1 MGEEFD
7 VTDVTDVVALGEV
20 MLRFDPGE
28 GRIRTARSFQVWE
41 GGGEY
46 NVVRGLRRCF
56 GLRTA
61 VVTALADNAVGRLV
75 EDLILQGGV
84 DTSLVRWVSADG
96 AGRTARNGLNF
107 VERGFG
113 IRGALGV
120 SDRAN
125 TAVSQLRAGDVDW
138 DALFVSGPRWF
149 HTGGIFAGLSE
160 TTADVAEEAM
170 AAGRRHGVT
179 VSYDPNFRPS
189 LWAGRGGADRA
200 RETDLRLARHADVV
214 VGALGLAGKRP
225 GGSPVPAAEVPDAL
239 AEVAALVP
247 EVKVLA
253 TPLRNVPSA
262 GVNDWS
268 SAAWSAASGFVG
280 GPEMPGLH
288 VLDRVGSGDGFAA
301 GLIYGLL
308 TGDGRGGACADVG
321 AADLRRAL
329 AYGTAHG
336 ALTMTTPGD
345 VSMASLAEVE
355 ALMAGGSA
363 AVRR

>member
-1 MGEEFD
+1 MTLRGID
-7 VTDVTDVVALGEV
+7 VMALGEV

-46 NVVRGLRRCF
+46 NVVRALRRCF
-56 GLRTA
+56 GLPA
-61 VVTALADNAVGRLV
+61 SVVTALVDNQVGRLV

-84 DTSLVRWVSADG
+84 DTSLVRWAPGDG
-96 AGRTARNGLNF
+96 IGHTARNGLNF

-113 IRGALGV
+113 IRSALGV
-120 SDRAN
+120 SDRAH
-125 TAVSQLRAGDVDW
+125 TAVSQLRAGDIDW
-138 DALFVSGPRWF
+138 DAAFAAGPRWF

-170 AAGRRHGVT
+170 TAARRHGVT
-179 VSYDPNFRPS
+179 VSYDPNYRPS
-189 LWAGRGGADRA
+189 LWDARGGPGRA

-214 VGALGLAGKRP
+214 VGALGLAGPRP
-225 GGSPVPAAEVPDAL
+225 GDLRVCAESAADAL
-239 AEVAALVP
+239 AEVSSKVPAAR
-247 EVKVLA
+247 VLA
-253 TPLRNVPSA
+253 TTLRHVHSA

-268 SAAWSAASGFVG
+268 SAAWSAETGFVA
-280 GPEMPGLH
+280 GPEMPGLNI
-288 VLDRVGSGDGFAA
+288 LDRIGSGDGFAA

-308 TGDGRGGACADVG
+308 TADDAWPG
-321 AADLRRAL
+321 PLTATHLERSL

-336 ALTMTTPGD
+336 ALAMTTPGD

-355 ALMAGGSA
+355 ALMAGAPA